1 MSTRHLNVPSG
12 DRAFFSNQGRALALT
27 RGASFSLARARDRMA
42 TVRVRVL
49 FFGQLKD
56 ITGLAHEDAEI
67 AEGTRVEDL
76 FERYGQ
82 RFPRLAE
89 FRASVAT
96 SVNQEYA
103 AWRAPLSSGD
113 EVAFLPPV
121 SGGQQV
127 PAGGSQSIR
136 PGADIFEIVRSAIR
150 PQEIIEGLKAPDDGA
165 LVVFDGFV
173 RNNFRGKPTL
183 YLEYEAYESMAYAK
197 MREIG
202 VEIRAKFP
210 IHRMAIVHR
219 LGRLEIGE
227 TSVLIA
233 VSSPHRAAAFDAC
246 RYAIDTLKR
255 TVPIWKK
262 EYFVGG
268 AVWAEGEKLSQ
279 EANSAEDE
287 SIL

>member
-1 MSTRHLNVPSG
+1 M
-12 DRAFFSNQGRALALT
+12 
-27 RGASFSLARARDRMA
+27 
-42 TVRVRVL
+42 RVRVL

-56 ITGLAHEDAEI
+56 IVGVSQEEADLS
-67 AEGTRVEDL
+67 EGARVEDL
-76 FERYGQ
+76 FERYGR

-89 FRASVAT
+89 FRPSIAA

-103 AWRAPLSSGD
+103 AWRAPLAAGD

-121 SGGQQV
+121 SGGQMEATV
-127 PAGGSQSIR
+127 AEE
-136 PGADIFEIVRSAIR
+136 DIFQLVRQPIVPREIL
-150 PQEIIEGLKAPDDGA
+150 ENLKAPQDGA

-173 RNNFRGKPTL
+173 RDNYKGQPTQ
-183 YLEYEAYESMAYAK
+183 YLIYEAYEPMAYAK

-202 VEIRAKFP
+202 VQMRERFS
-210 IHRMAIVHR
+210 IHRLAIVHR

-233 VSSPHRAAAFDAC
+233 VGSPHRAAAFDAC

-262 EYFVGG
+262 EHFVGG
-268 AVWAEGEKLSQ
+268 AVWAEGELPSQ
-279 EANSAEDE
+279 QAISRPDE
-287 SIL
+287 STS